1 MPFLKWKRCEGV
13 SSLEELDSI
22 YGGVEGSVAETYGLD
37 GMYPLKEESML
48 EVALGP
54 RSRWNML
61 VVVMME
67 SNELKYESRIQ

>member
-1 MPFLKWKRCEGV
+1 MLFLEWKHCEGV

-22 YGGVEGSVAETYGLD
+22 YRGVEGSAVETHGLD

-54 RSRWNML
+54 SSL
-61 VVVMME
+61 
-67 SNELKYESRIQ
+67 